1 MTLACLH
8 GCTEVACKEAERMNG
23 SIVTVFWAWS
33 AEMSW
38 NIWEGVSGVRF
49 CCFSLASVEK
59 QRVKGEPH
67 HSQSAKFVGSGNT
80 CHM

>member
-8 GCTEVACKEAERMNG
+8 GCTEVACKEAEWKNG
-23 SIVTVFWAWS
+23 LIVTVFWAWS

-49 CCFSLASVEK
+49 CHFG
-59 QRVKGEPH
+59 QRAYFKNGLRQT
-67 HSQSAKFVGSGNT
+67 SS
-80 CHM
+80 

>member
-8 GCTEVACKEAERMNG
+8 GCAEATCKEAEWMNG

-38 NIWEGVSGVRF
+38 KFGSRLVGCSSVVSD
-49 CCFSLASVEK
+49 S
-59 QRVKGEPH
+59 
-67 HSQSAKFVGSGNT
+67 
-80 CHM
+80 